1 MYCQICGA
9 EIPEGLTQCPKCA
22 DIQNQLVGQ
31 TFGFHYE
38 SGMSS
43 NTTTEIEHA
52 ITFQETGLLIERQ
65 KSYSLFRKRSRPVV
79 TRTVPYQAVQSVRLV
94 TGMAMTELVTAV
106 GFGVLGL
113 YCLFGGSVI
122 TGLILLAVA
131 ALSVKYGIRT
141 MITIYTADGNPV
153 RIPYSGTHRA
163 DAIEFLK
170 AICLI
175 TGVPM
180 PEM

>member
-1 MYCQICGA
+1 MYCQICGG
-9 EIPEGLTQCPKCA
+9 EIPEGLTQCPKCT
-22 DIQNQLVGQ
+22 DIQNELVGQ

-43 NTTTEIEHA
+43 NTTTEIDHA
-52 ITFQETGLLIERQ
+52 VTFQETGLLIERQ

-79 TRTVPYQAVQSVRLV
+79 TRTV
-94 TGMAMTELVTAV
+94 

-113 YCLFGGSVI
+113 YCLFGGSVL

-170 AICLI
+170 AVCLI